1 MNKLSKIDYAASF
14 LVAMYVASGA
24 HKALTLGV
32 SEAERFAKK
41 TGLGMKSATKF
52 VFLAGIW
59 ELVGAAFVLHGVWLA
74 KGKRALYNV
83 RVGTTMLAIFT
94 ILATL
99 IFYVRPFRYQP
110 FLSNL
115 TALAGLL
122 LLPKVCELRHGN

>member
-1 MNKLSKIDYAASF
+1 MDVDYAATL
-14 LVAMYVASGA
+14 LVLMYVASGA
-24 HKALTLGV
+24 HKVFTAGV
-32 SEAERFAKK
+32 SEAERLAKK
-41 TGLGMKSATKF
+41 TGAKLGTAKNL
-52 VFLAGIW
+52 VLLAGVF
-59 ELVGAAFVLHGVWLA
+59 ELIGAGFVLHGVWLA
-74 KGKRALYNV
+74 GREAARNV

-122 LLPKVCELRHGN
+122 LLPKVCEMRH